1 MNKILTETLEQLQ
14 VAKVQVHSHSVRKQI
29 NLFEIETGPEINFNG
44 HKSILDYQQFLDK
57 IYKEYKTLVETQ
69 VNQGRDTPEEVK
81 KSLDLARFEIK
92 EFKIEKIV
100 VVVNSFILRSL
111 Y

>member
-57 IYKEYKTLVETQ
+57 IYKEYKYLS
-69 VNQGRDTPEEVK
+69 K
-81 KSLDLARFEIK
+81 LKSIRGATHQRK
-92 EFKIEKIV
+92 SK
-100 VVVNSFILRSL
+100 SH
-111 Y
+111 

>member
-57 IYKEYKTLVETQ
+57 I
-69 VNQGRDTPEEVK
+69 
-81 KSLDLARFEIK
+81 LD
-92 EFKIEKIV
+92 
-100 VVVNSFILRSL
+100 ILLCFDYYSM
-111 Y
+111 